1 MDFPIKRRS
10 LTINGVRTSISLEEP
25 FWLRLNEIA
34 HQRGVPLGQ
43 LVHEI
48 DLRRRHANLSAAIR
62 QHVAEDCHRRLVALQ
77 RQLEAAS

>member
-34 HQRGVPLGQ
+34 RERGVPLGQ

-48 DLRRRHANLSAAIR
+48 DLRRRHTNLSAAIR
-62 QHVAEDCHRRLVALQ
+62 QVIAEDCHRRLVALQ
-77 RQLEAAS
+77 GQLPNAT